1 MASAIT
7 LTNGVIVPSTPS
19 GKQKVSTAFV
29 SYKNVIIDHIQ
40 RPSVPQAADVTLK
53 DENGKEIKVKR
64 FRVAFQYNYAPL
76 HHTPV
81 VDQFFI
87 QTCWITSQTGVKF
100 ESKNGRERWSIM
112 FTISFQDPKQKKLYD
127 VFTEIFV
134 RSAKQLNGMK
144 DAINMTKFKGAMD
157 QEMAESTGY
166 TNPIYRRKEN
176 DQYVEGLS
184 PTFFCELST
193 SQRFRTMFT
202 LPIDS
207 PDDKPEIIEWGSLV
221 NAKLVMKACIM
232 FAFSQSFKS
241 EIRDKLYLS
250 SAVIKDAIPCGSEV
264 RNVETAYKAGAKGG
278 NAHVREQIQRLKELN
293 AAISG
298 HIAKPPAPPASAPVV
313 PGEAPVTGEVKPS
326 YEGLSTR
333 QPQPAIEQPKQAP
346 EVTPGNVSEFF
357 AKGFNPSMTPL
368 SDKPLYAPPITN
380 PFQTPSTA
388 FN

>member
-1 MASAIT
+1 MASQIVY
-7 LTNGVIVPSTPS
+7 TNGVVVPAVSEK
-19 GKQKVSTAFV
+19 KQKVNTAFV
-29 SYKNVIIDHIQ
+29 SYKNVIIDHMQ
-40 RPSVPQAADVTLK
+40 RPSVPQAADVKIK
-53 DENGKEIKVKR
+53 DENGKETTMKR
-64 FRVAFQYNYAPL
+64 FRVAFQYNYAKPQ
-76 HHTPV
+76 HTPV

-112 FTISFQDPKQKKLYD
+112 FTLSFQDPKQKRLYE
-127 VFTEIFV
+127 VFTDIYV
-134 RSAKQLNGMK
+134 RSARQLNGMK
-144 DAINMTKFKGAMD
+144 DAISMTKFKGAMD

-166 TNPIYRRKEN
+166 NNPIYRRKEN

-193 SQRFRTMFT
+193 SQRYKTMFT
-202 LPIDS
+202 LPIES

-278 NAHVREQIQRLKELN
+278 NAHVKEQIQRLKELN
-293 AAISG
+293 AGISN
-298 HIAKPPAPPASAPVV
+298 HINKPANSTPTPATGSE
-313 PGEAPVTGEVKPS
+313 GEAKPS

-333 QPQPAIEQPKQAP
+333 SAQPPAPTQPAKT
-346 EVTPGNVSEFF
+346 EVTPATVGEFF
-357 AKGFNPSMTPL
+357 AKGFAPSLTPL
-368 SDKPLYAPPITN
+368 SDKPLYTPPTN
-380 PFQTPSTA
+380 PFQAPSTSWD
-388 FN
+388 